1 MITFEIVTAL
11 AMVLVL
17 LRQWPGVTSVQYA
30 KKHNQVELQEKRAAA
45 AKMAEKEFGQRH
57 AVANVIL
64 NRAGGVLLWGVGLC
78 IVILSAP
85 HIFDTGWPH
94 SAVAS
99 FGLAIQLV
107 AAVLYVFWGLIA
119 SRTISKAVHA
129 EGSET
134 NR

>member
-1 MITFEIVTAL
+1 MIALEIVTAL

-30 KKHNQVELQEKRAAA
+30 RKHGQEELQQKRAAA
-45 AKMAEKEFGQRH
+45 AKLAEKQFGERH
-57 AVANVIL
+57 AFANVIL

-85 HIFDTGWPH
+85 HIFDSGWPH
-94 SAVAS
+94 SGVAS

-107 AAVLYVFWGLIA
+107 AAALYVFWGLIA
-119 SRTISKAVHA
+119 SRAISKAVHA
-129 EGSET
+129 QGSE
-134 NR
+134 